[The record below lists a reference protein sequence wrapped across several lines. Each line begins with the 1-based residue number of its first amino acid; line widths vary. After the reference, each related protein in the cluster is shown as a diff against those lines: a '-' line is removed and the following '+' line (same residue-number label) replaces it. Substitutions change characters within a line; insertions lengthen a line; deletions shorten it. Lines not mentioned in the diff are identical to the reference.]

1 MKHRENERVISRT
14 FIYLD
19 KKNMTTR
26 EVPMKM
32 VVHVDVSDK
41 EAELELN
48 RQWKKWKENE
58 DKKGMS
64 KKEQYLYDRNI
75 AWSEAQKIKC
85 PHCDSKKEPTMRLAQ
100 YVEQVWGFL
109 GGHTYTRDEAIYKCV
124 ECSQEF
130 KNSELVQYRDR
141 KLPSIYNYF
150 SEYNDQ
156 K

>member
-1 MKHRENERVISRT
+1 MKHKASERIISRT

-19 KKNMTTR
+19 KNTMTTR
-26 EVPMKM
+26 EVPVKM
-32 VVHVDVSDK
+32 VVYGDVTDK
-41 EAELELN
+41 DIEVELN
-48 RQWKKWKENE
+48 RRWKQWKENE

-64 KKEQYLYDRNI
+64 KQERYKYDRDV
-75 AWSEAQKIKC
+75 AWSEAREIEC
-85 PHCDSKKEPTMRLAQ
+85 PHCDSKRKPTMRLAQ
-100 YVEQVWGFL
+100 YVEQAWGFL

-150 SEYNDQ
+150 PEYNDQ